1 MALSASHVG
10 ATNGVQL
17 LLRRSGCWTC
27 LRGAAAARW
36 KGGEEQMA
44 RVRELILIVFTLF
57 LLLTLIFVKCAW

>member
-10 ATNGVQL
+10 AMNGVQL
-17 LLRRSGCWTC
+17 LWRRSGAG
-27 LRGAAAARW
+27 LVSEEQLLHGG

>member
-1 MALSASHVG
+1 MALSASDVG
-10 ATNGVQL
+10 ATNGLQL

-27 LRGAAAARW
+27 LRGEATARW